1 MNDEQKT
8 LRTLSDAT
16 IIRRLLAYMKGHVL
30 TIIVA
35 FMLVIVAVLFDSFL
49 PLIVKQII
57 IELSQKDIEFTF
69 VIFLVAG
76 YGVIMLASYIIQYIQ
91 SIMLQKMGQKIMYK
105 IREDVFVAIESLS
118 IAQLNEIPVGKLVT
132 RVTSD
137 TNTLNEMYTTLI
149 INLVRNILTI
159 IVTIVLMFLQS
170 VQLTLLVLSVVPVLL
185 IASIIFRKYSRKA
198 YREVRSNV
206 SNVNAFLSE
215 NLSGMKIIQV
225 FNQEEKKYKEFCE
238 KNTQLK
244 KSNLKEIWTF
254 AIFRPVIY
262 LLYMTAIILVIYFS
276 TNNSLEIIGNPL
288 STPEEIGA
296 AAAIIVTFEEY
307 IRRLFDPIQVLADQ
321 FNIMQSAFASS
332 ERIFEILDTKPTVI
346 DDPDAIELDEIKGDI
361 EFKNVWFAYKE
372 NEWVLRDI
380 SFKIKA
386 GETVAFVGSTG
397 SGKTTILSL
406 IVRNYDIQKGQILI
420 DGIDIKKIKIS
431 SLRKNIGQ
439 MLQDVFLFS
448 GTIYSNIQMY
458 DENITIDDVKKA
470 SEYVNLAPFIET
482 LPNKYDEPVRERGNN
497 FSNGQRQLLSFART
511 ITYKPSVMIL
521 DEATANID
529 TETEVLIQDSLEKMR
544 NIGTMLV
551 VAHRLSTIQHSDN
564 IIVIRKGEKIEEGNH
579 KELLQQKGYYY
590 KLYKLQYEKKDNK

>member
-1 MNDEQKT
+1 MNENKD
-8 LRTLSDAT
+8 LRVLSDLT
-16 IIRRLLAYMKGHVL
+16 IIKRLLQYMKGHFKTLIFAFVL
-30 TIIVA
+30 MIIA
-35 FMLVIVAVLFDSFL
+35 VIFDVCLPMIVNIVITELGQGNINFSVVLFY
-49 PLIVKQII
+49 
-57 IELSQKDIEFTF
+57 
-69 VIFLVAG
+69 VIL
-76 YGVIMLASYIIQYIQ
+76 YGVLMLTTYVLQYIQ
-91 SIMLQKMGQKIMYK
+91 SISLQKMGQKIMYK

-149 INLVRNILTI
+149 INLIRNILTI
-159 IVTIVLMFLQS
+159 IAVIIMMFLLN
-170 VQLTLLVLSVVPVLL
+170 VKLTLLVLSVVPVLL
-185 IASIIFRKYSRKA
+185 VTSIIFRKYSRKA
-198 YREVRSNV
+198 YREVRANV

-225 FNQEEKKYKEFCE
+225 FNQENKKYKEFSE
-238 KNTQLK
+238 KNNQLK
-244 KSNLKEIWTF
+244 NSNLKEVWTF

-262 LLYMTAIILVIYFS
+262 VLYMIALLLVVYFAANDSLTIL
-276 TNNSLEIIGNPL
+276 GNPL
-288 STPEEIGA
+288 STTKEIAA
-296 AAAIIVTFEEY
+296 AAAIIVTFQQY
-307 IRRLFDPIQVLADQ
+307 IGRLFEPIQVLADQ

-332 ERIFEILDTKPTVI
+332 ERIFEILDTKPTVVNSV
-346 DDPDAIELDEIKGDI
+346 DAIELDHLDGNI

-372 NEWVLRDI
+372 DEWVLKDI
-380 SFKIKA
+380 SFTIKA
-386 GETVAFVGSTG
+386 GETAAFVGATG

-420 DGIDIKKIKIS
+420 DGIDIKKIKIE

-448 GTIYSNIQMY
+448 GTIFSNIQMY
-458 DENITIDDVKKA
+458 DENVTLKDVKRA
-470 SEYVNLAPFIET
+470 SEYVNLAPFIKK
-482 LPNKYDEPVRERGNN
+482 LPKQYSEEVRERGNN

-511 ITYKPSVMIL
+511 ITYKPSIMIL

-551 VAHRLSTIQHSDN
+551 VAHRLSTIQHSDK
-564 IIVIRKGEKIEEGNH
+564 IIVIKKGEKIEEGTH
-579 KELLQQKGYYY
+579 QELLKQQGYYY
-590 KLYKLQYEKKDNK
+590 KLYKLQYEKK